1 MTCFRRIASTALI
14 LTGLALPSLPLSP
27 SGTSASAQTRPATVG
42 DVVGNAAVD
51 GTDDAA
57 ALRLLGRLGSAAPAL
72 SIAVSGHLAALP
84 AHARGVHLV
93 DIQDPERPRLL
104 ATAAIRGQAYDAV
117 FLGNRLAVATWK
129 GGLELFDLTD
139 PAAPRP
145 LGKADTHSNARAVA
159 ALPGGV
165 VVTGSWSA
173 TDFEGGDPD
182 YGLEFW
188 DIQTDPPLRLGE
200 LKTPGWAG
208 DLATRGSLVY
218 VADGPGGV
226 RVVDAAD
233 PRNPR
238 ELGSLATEVRAYGID
253 AGPGGRL
260 YVADNA
266 GGLFIVD
273 AADPAAPRVLGHLA
287 PGGAAYG
294 VAAAGDRVW
303 LAEALGGD
311 PSAAG
316 RVTLIDAADP
326 AAPKTLASLDTERR
340 AWGVAL
346 DASGR
351 AFVAATD
358 AGLLALAAE
367 FPDGRWRLLLPWLQ
381 R

>member
-1 MTCFRRIASTALI
+1 MHRLGFRLLAAL
-14 LTGLALPSLPLSP
+14 LLSLPVLAAPPRLS
-27 SGTSASAQTRPATVG
+27 SGLSRPGRVLAQPEPA
-42 DVVGNAAVD
+42 AQ
-51 GTDDAA
+51 
-57 ALRLLGRLGSAAPAL
+57 LRLLGRLPGASPAL
-72 SIAVSGHLAALP
+72 SIAIGGTVAALP
-84 AHARGVHLV
+84 AHARGIHLV
-93 DIQDPERPRLL
+93 DIKDPERPRLL
-104 ATAAIRGQAYDAV
+104 ATAPTRGQAYDAV
-117 FLGNRLAVATWK
+117 FLGGRLAVASWK

-145 LGKADTHSNARAVA
+145 LGRAATHSNARSVA

-188 DIQTDPPLRLGE
+188 DIQTDPPTRLAE

-208 DLATRGSLVY
+208 DLATQGTLVF

-233 PRNPR
+233 PRAPR

-253 AGPGGRL
+253 VAAGGRL

-266 GGLFIVD
+266 GGLFVVD

-316 RVTLIDAADP
+316 RVTLIDASDP
-326 AAPKTLASLDTERR
+326 TDLQVLAGLDTERR

-367 FPDGRWRLLLPWLQ
+367 VAEVGWRVVLPWLDPG
-381 R
+381 RPAGP